1 MMELIHR
8 FYPVDFWQ
16 YELVYIFRLVMAL
29 ILGGLIGMERQW
41 KKGSH
46 LTPAGFRTHILVTVG
61 ACIFT
66 LASISMP
73 MITENM
79 GGGIVNNADP
89 GRIAAQVVSGI
100 GFIGAG
106 AILQSKGRI
115 RGLTTAA
122 SLWVAAAIGLSVGTG
137 LYLTSIAA
145 TILTLITLRWF
156 SSLEIKADKMIA
168 KRTLC
173 YSEKECEELAEEI
186 GAENVLYI
194 EKQQLKEYRFEDDKA
209 DVQQH
214 M

>member
-1 MMELIHR
+1 MMELINR

-29 ILGGLIGMERQW
+29 ILGGMIGVERQW

-46 LTPAGFRTHILVTVG
+46 LTPAGLRTHILVTVG

-66 LASISMP
+66 LVSISMP
-73 MITENM
+73 MIIENM

-89 GRIAAQVVSGI
+89 GRIVAQVVSGI

-122 SLWVAAAIGLSVGTG
+122 SLWVAAAIGLAVGSG

-145 TILTLITLRWF
+145 TFLTLITLRWF
-156 SSLEIKADKMIA
+156 SNLEIKADKILA

-173 YSEKECEELAEEI
+173 YTEEECEAMAGEI
-186 GAENVLYI
+186 GAENVMYI
-194 EKQQLKEYRFEDDKA
+194 ERRKKETEDALSEKS
-209 DVQQH
+209 VES
-214 M
+214 